1 MKILM
6 LVKQDN
12 VINFLINKLF
22 NKLFKGLYIM
32 YLNI

>member
-12 VINFLINKLF
+12 MINFLINKLF